1 MRPEPIRRDP
11 HGTENMVDRL
21 NGQSKRYKRER
32 IEVLLAYQRETRRVI
47 ARLLQIAGI
56 AVVLSGCASGVQFV
70 AGDATTAAAVA
81 TAAGLASDA
90 QCWSSYAA
98 IANVL
103 GPPAPAAAPP
113 VGILT
118 TVEAKRAIQATMGSP
133 TCLPI
138 TTMLLGEALKFSSPQ
153 GAGLATILGF

>member
-1 MRPEPIRRDP
+1 M
-11 HGTENMVDRL
+11 
-21 NGQSKRYKRER
+21 
-32 IEVLLAYQRETRRVI
+32 
-47 ARLLQIAGI
+47 
-56 AVVLSGCASGVQFV
+56 QFV
-70 AGDATTAAAVA
+70 SGDATTAAAVA
-81 TAAGLASDA
+81 TAAGLTSDA

-138 TTMLLGEALKFSSPQ
+138 TTQLLGEALKFSSPQ

>member
-1 MRPEPIRRDP
+1 MS
-11 HGTENMVDRL
+11 
-21 NGQSKRYKRER
+21 GQSKWYKQER
-32 IEVLLAYQRETRRVI
+32 IEVLRAYQQDLRRVI
-47 ARLLQIAGI
+47 AKLLKIAGI
-56 AVVLSGCASGVQFV
+56 TVALSGCATGVQFV
-70 AGDATTAAAVA
+70 AGDAQTAAAVA
-81 TAAGLASDA
+81 NAAGLPSDA

-98 IANVL
+98 IADVL
-103 GPPAPAAAPP
+103 GPPAPAVAPP

-138 TTMLLGEALKFSSPQ
+138 TTMLLGEVLKFSSPQ

>member
-1 MRPEPIRRDP
+1 MIAKLIQ
-11 HGTENMVDRL
+11 V
-21 NGQSKRYKRER
+21 
-32 IEVLLAYQRETRRVI
+32 VALAASLV
-47 ARLLQIAGI
+47 
-56 AVVLSGCASGVQFV
+56 GCASGVQFV
-70 AGDATTAAAVA
+70 SGDATTAAAVA
-81 TAAGLASDA
+81 TAAGLTSDA

-138 TTMLLGEALKFSSPQ
+138 TTQLLGEALKFSSPQ